1 MYQVDYSG
9 QISYISSYFCCHV
22 RVEGLLHDTECDL
35 LAIAKFRVPLSLR
48 YFTKY
53 NHCFFFPEIG
63 NIRDQVTN
71 LERELYRAN
80 QVRYHAKSAPNA
92 HIILF

>member
-9 QISYISSYFCCHV
+9 QMSYISSYFCCHV

-53 NHCFFFPEIG
+53 NHCFFSRDWQHPGSGDEFGTRIVSCKSGEISCK
-63 NIRDQVTN
+63 VCT
-71 LERELYRAN
+71 
-80 QVRYHAKSAPNA
+80 
-92 HIILF
+92 